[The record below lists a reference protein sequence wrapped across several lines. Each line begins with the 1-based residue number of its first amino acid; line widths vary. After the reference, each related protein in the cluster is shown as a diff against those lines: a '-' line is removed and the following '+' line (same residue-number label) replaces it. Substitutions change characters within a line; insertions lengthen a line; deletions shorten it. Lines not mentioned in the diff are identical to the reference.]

1 MSVSTH
7 HEQSFV
13 SKANL
18 LWACTSML
26 EILPCIGTEELIKTV
41 GMELSFTML
50 KYLLLTS

>member
-1 MSVSTH
+1 
-7 HEQSFV
+7 
-13 SKANL
+13 
-18 LWACTSML
+18 ML